1 MLGIL
6 SGWVPSR
13 RSVSE
18 VKKGDRMRIERVVC
32 TLLFVT
38 ALTTLSLA
46 QLTYS
51 SSCTGSC
58 ETGEQCTYSD
68 WAYTDSNKVKH
79 SFPGSDSMT
88 VVECKFEHF
97 TDLDTLSN
105 DKLYYLQAV
114 ANVGSVSPSGLL
126 YPQYE
131 VVSIVYATPGNH
143 SNSGFTDSTTDG
155 TTTGIGSSFSAGW
168 TDTYTAGW
176 KILGAG
182 DTMSWSYGMTTT
194 DGSTTTTTNTI
205 AEASGVANDSS
216 TSGPNDLSHN
226 QDLIIVWL
234 NPSVQLATTGTST
247 SIFGLGTQLQSSGT
261 PEAIDTVE
269 VTAETM
275 MANGSGATTVPVAIL
290 EPQTYD
296 GQTLP
301 GLGSICANHPYYPN
315 SCTLANQCGCVPG
328 DFTNILA
335 ADPLVNY
342 NQSENPMSLDTSGTT
357 ACTNPAA
364 SAKCRF
370 VPIMT
375 TTGGSTQISELL
387 AGPECS
393 GCNIPSNTF
402 SQTDST
408 QTAETLSEGL
418 TETVSYGWSVTL
430 PGNSGLKSTDQ
441 FSWTQSE
448 STGAINGSSH
458 AMTVTLSSATVGCYE
473 DIPIFMDTV
482 FHTFVFWMPPGNTS
496 CP

>member
-1 MLGIL
+1 
-6 SGWVPSR
+6 
-13 RSVSE
+13 
-18 VKKGDRMRIERVVC
+18 
-32 TLLFVT
+32 
-38 ALTTLSLA
+38 
-46 QLTYS
+46 
-51 SSCTGSC
+51 
-58 ETGEQCTYSD
+58 
-68 WAYTDSNKVKH
+68 
-79 SFPGSDSMT
+79 
-88 VVECKFEHF
+88 
-97 TDLDTLSN
+97 
-105 DKLYYLQAV
+105 
-114 ANVGSVSPSGLL
+114 
-126 YPQYE
+126 
-131 VVSIVYATPGNH
+131 
-143 SNSGFTDSTTDG
+143 
-155 TTTGIGSSFSAGW
+155 
-168 TDTYTAGW
+168 
-176 KILGAG
+176 
-182 DTMSWSYGMTTT
+182 MSWSYGMTTT

-315 SCTLANQCGCVPG
+315 SCTLANQCGCVPS

-418 TETVSYGWSVTL
+418 TEIVSYGWSVTL